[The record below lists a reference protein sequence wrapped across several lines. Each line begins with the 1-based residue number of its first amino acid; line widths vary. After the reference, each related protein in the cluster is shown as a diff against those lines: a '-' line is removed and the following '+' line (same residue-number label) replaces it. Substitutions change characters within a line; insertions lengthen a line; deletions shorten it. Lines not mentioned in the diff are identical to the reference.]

1 MQPTRFGRTL
11 GLLLVLGVVGSV
23 VGCGSSAP
31 QSSPAQLEEAGKAIS
46 EGQRKLHQQLKESAK
61 TGGPDMRQSKFRRK
75 S

>member
-1 MQPTRFGRTL
+1 
-11 GLLLVLGVVGSV
+11 LLVLGVVGSV